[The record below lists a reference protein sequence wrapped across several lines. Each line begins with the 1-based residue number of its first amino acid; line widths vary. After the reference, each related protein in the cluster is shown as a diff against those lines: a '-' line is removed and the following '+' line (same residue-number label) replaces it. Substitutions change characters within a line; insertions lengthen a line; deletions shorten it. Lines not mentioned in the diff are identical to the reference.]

1 MTSSTAGDRRW
12 GTTRR
17 SGMTI
22 LGKVAVPKPINLPS
36 QRLENQGL
44 DPNVEIVPK
53 GTLSW
58 GSKSSLNAWGTS
70 SLSPRTESGPG
81 SPSHLSNRPSSGGS
95 GTRPSTADSNKAHDS
110 SSSVAWDSNSRPS
123 SASGVFPSNQA
134 SVALQRPHSAD
145 TRPGSSQLS
154 RFAEPVSETSATWGQ
169 HVPGEKLGVAPS
181 NNDGFALSSGDFPS
195 LGAEK
200 ECSEKST
207 RPQDAGP
214 RGRPSSSSGRSV
226 EEQNVDCTKEAN
238 ERIGEANS
246 WRRDDQPY
254 SEDAPRHCRG
264 EGQLDSRGSQSYPN
278 ANFPHHYDAWRG
290 PPVNNHQGGGW
301 YRGNHPYGGAPMG
314 PGGAPMGP
322 GGFHMDP
329 FPFYPTQVPPAP
341 GRGAGPRGNHANN
354 EMMFRPPML
363 DSYVHP
369 RMQTRPGFYVGP
381 PPHEGYYGPPMGY
394 GSPSN
399 RDLPFAGRP
408 AGPHTFN
415 NHSGQG
421 GYDTPGSSVALDR
434 NEPSHSQEP
443 QRPFKVLLK
452 HQDGR
457 LGEDKAKQEE
467 FLGNRLPNAETVAQ
481 QLQTSRNERRENRN
495 EASGE
500 VQPAKAELAAP
511 GDPSLIQK
519 IEGLNAKTRTNDGW
533 QNDSSVVS
541 RDEQESKPRTFN
553 SGNPVNKV
561 SARNPRTG
569 HANDSKNLLHYN
581 QGDPATNKNAEL
593 AAMSGTAISRRYT
606 QQTQGRADP
615 PNKRTVNSEG
625 NDGWQKTTDM
635 SGSSLI
641 VDESLDTDSIRR
653 PGSGKPADPNDNQ
666 RSTMRELARQRAQ
679 QRQKE
684 EEERA
689 RDQRAKAL
697 AKLEELNRRSQ
708 VSEEGSVKNME
719 AASNASL
726 SDMQEDPGSHS
737 PARFPSNSG
746 DVHFRSSIEVKNT
759 VAAANSLEPT
769 GGPGENTMHDTRA
782 STEYTSN
789 VGPSQQNTL
798 PRGRDDTALKQ
809 KRLGYKQKQNVIVE
823 KKMAASSVATTEVF
837 DDVPSPEVVNEGV
850 SCHNSDMPATS
861 SVVSTESTFTK
872 RKNNRNGKKKHKAEE
887 TSTMNTTRVAVG
899 KETKPGDES
908 IEAGRE
914 RASEMDLGSVSVP
927 CVDIKVSGDSSE
939 QNSSFTNEESQNRA
953 KNYWK
958 SQHLRRTQRNSLG
971 NKPSEKLS
979 GNNAVVWAPIHP
991 QQKADVST
999 GVGSQNTVPEFGT
1012 STKSQHQGQT
1022 SSKSKRVEIER
1033 YVVKPIVKEMAEP
1046 IVSKNLV
1053 TAAPDMPE
1061 NVNHKDNSGGEG
1073 TGILQPSGSTT
1084 GKPGSP
1090 SKSRHGNGRQGK
1102 HGREQGSWHQRGSGA
1117 PTKALEDGQS
1127 VTSNQPI
1134 RGTVNYHSSNQTEQ
1148 IAAKNQTTCN
1158 DDGWND
1164 GWYMPP
1170 EIHHSAVEE
1179 MEASAVGKDQGMGI
1193 HGKQHASRSNKD
1205 GGSNYGDPKKAM
1217 KKDSNKAHMQQSGH
1231 GFSQPDFPVA
1241 SRESRGPGDNV
1252 WHTANRTGKFGG
1264 RESTRDKTYGS
1275 QKKDVAGYEH
1285 QGVTTEHKMKSA
1297 DTQAQSQNRSTNKEV
1312 QVEQN
1317 PNSMFQKNTGQGRR
1331 FGRGHESQGGW
1342 GLSAQENMHHH
1353 HQRPSSNRDR
1363 QKPTV
1368 HYEYKPVGSHTN
1380 DGERNREQSKDSSQ
1394 TEGPRYREKGQGQGQ
1409 QRHGGYQHQR
1419 GTSGRNTGHGFTGER
1434 N

>member
-1 MTSSTAGDRRW
+1 MTSSTTGDRSRW

-95 GTRPSTADSNKAHDS
+95 VTRPSTADSNKAHDS

-123 SASGVFPSNQA
+123 SASGVFPSNQP

-169 HVPGEKLGVAPS
+169 HVAPEKLGVAPS
-181 NNDGFALSSGDFPS
+181 KNDGFSLTSGDFPS

-200 ECSEKST
+200 DTSEKST

-214 RGRPSSSSGRSV
+214 HARPPSSSGRSV
-226 EEQNVDCTKEAN
+226 EGQGVDCTEEAN
-238 ERIGEANS
+238 DRIGDANS
-246 WRRDDQPY
+246 WRRENQPY
-254 SEDAPRHCRG
+254 SEDAPRYCRE

-278 ANFPHHYDAWRG
+278 ANFPPQYDAWRG

-301 YRGNHPYGGAPMG
+301 YGGNHPY
-314 PGGAPMGP
+314 GAPMGP

-341 GRGAGPRGNHANN
+341 GHGAGPRGNHANN
-354 EMMFRPPML
+354 ERMFRPPML

-381 PPHEGYYGPPMGY
+381 APHEGYYGPPMGY

-408 AGPHTFN
+408 TGPHAYN

-421 GYDTPGSSVALDR
+421 GYDTPGSSVSLER
-434 NEPSHSQEP
+434 NESSHSQET
-443 QRPFKVLLK
+443 QRPYKVLLK

-457 LGEDKAKQEE
+457 FGEDNAKREE
-467 FLGNRLPNAETVAQ
+467 FLGNRLPNAEKIAQ
-481 QLQTSRNERRENRN
+481 QMQTSRNERREIRN
-495 EASGE
+495 DASGE
-500 VQPAKAELAAP
+500 VQPVKAELAAP

-533 QNDSSVVS
+533 QNSSSVVN
-541 RDEQESKPRTFN
+541 RDEQESQPRTLN
-553 SGNPVNKV
+553 SGNSANKV
-561 SARNPRTG
+561 SARNHRTG
-569 HANDSKNLLHYN
+569 HASDSKNSSHYN
-581 QGDPATNKNAEL
+581 QGDSATNKNAEP
-593 AAMSGTAISRRYT
+593 AAMGGTSIFRRPT

-615 PNKRTVNSEG
+615 QTKRIVNSEG
-625 NDGWQKTTDM
+625 NDAWQKTTVM
-635 SGSSLI
+635 SGSSHTTLATNTESFREVN
-641 VDESLDTDSIRR
+641 VDDSLDTESIRR
-653 PGSGKPADPNDNQ
+653 PGSGISADPKDNQ

-708 VSEEGSVKNME
+708 VYEEGSVKNME
-719 AASNASL
+719 AASNASPA
-726 SDMQEDPGSHS
+726 DMPTDPGSHS
-737 PARFPSNSG
+737 SNA
-746 DVHFRSSIEVKNT
+746 T
-759 VAAANSLEPT
+759 NSVEPT
-769 GGPGENTMHDTRA
+769 GGSGKNTTQNTRT
-782 STEYTSN
+782 STEYANN
-789 VGPSQQNTL
+789 VGPSQQDNL
-798 PRGRDDTALKQ
+798 PRDGGASKQ
-809 KRLGYKQKQNVIVE
+809 KRLGYKQKQNIIFE
-823 KKMAASSVATTEVF
+823 KKPTGSSVATAEVF
-837 DDVPSPEVVNEGV
+837 DVVPSPEVVNEGV
-850 SCHNSDMPATS
+850 SSNNSDMPATS
-861 SVVSTESTFTK
+861 TVSAESTFPK

-887 TSTMNTTRVAVG
+887 TATMNTTRVAVG
-899 KETKPGDES
+899 KETKSGDES
-908 IEAGRE
+908 IETATA
-914 RASEMDLGSVSVP
+914 RAAEIELGSVSVP
-927 CVDIKVSGDSSE
+927 SLDIKVSGDSSE
-939 QNSSFTNEESQNRA
+939 QISSFTNEESQNRA
-953 KNYWK
+953 KNNWK
-958 SQHLRRTQRNSLG
+958 SQHVRRTQRNSLV
-971 NKPSEKLS
+971 NKPAEKFS
-979 GNNAVVWAPIHP
+979 GNNAVIWAPVHP

-999 GVGSQNTVPEFGT
+999 GGGSQTTVPEFGT
-1012 STKSQHQGQT
+1012 SSKSQHQGQT

-1033 YVVKPIVKEMAEP
+1033 YVPKPIVKEMAEQ

-1053 TAAPDMPE
+1053 TSAPDMSE
-1061 NVNHKDNSGGEG
+1061 NVNQKENRGGEG
-1073 TGILQPSGSTT
+1073 TGILQPSGSTA
-1084 GKPGSP
+1084 GKSGSP

-1102 HGREQGSWHQRGSGA
+1102 HGREHGSWHQRGSGA
-1117 PTKALEDGQS
+1117 PTKALEDGQF

-1134 RGTVNYHSSNQTEQ
+1134 RGTVNYHSSKQTEQ
-1148 IAAKNQTTCN
+1148 IAAKDQTTCN
-1158 DDGWND
+1158 KDGWND
-1164 GWYMPP
+1164 GWYMTP
-1170 EIHHSAVEE
+1170 ETHYSAAEE
-1179 MEASAVGKDQGMGI
+1179 MESSAVGKDQGMSM
-1193 HGKQHASRSNKD
+1193 HGRQHASRSNKD
-1205 GGSNYGDPKKAM
+1205 GGSNYGDPKKGN
-1217 KKDSNKAHMQQSGH
+1217 KRDFNKAHTQHSGH
-1231 GFSQPDFPVA
+1231 GFSQPDLPAA
-1241 SRESRGPGDNV
+1241 SKEGRVPGDHV
-1252 WHTANRTGKFGG
+1252 WHTANRTGKYGG
-1264 RESTRDKTYGS
+1264 RESTRDKPYGS
-1275 QKKDVAGYEH
+1275 QEKNVVGYEH
-1285 QGVTTEHKMKSA
+1285 QGFTTEQKTTSA
-1297 DTQAQSQNRSTNKEV
+1297 DTQAQLQNRSTNKEV

-1331 FGRGHESQGGW
+1331 FGRGQESQGGW
-1342 GLSAQENMHHH
+1342 GLPAQENMHHH
-1353 HQRPSSNRDR
+1353 HQRPPSNRDR
-1363 QKPTV
+1363 QKQNL
-1368 HYEYKPVGSHTN
+1368 HYEYKPVGSHTY
-1380 DGERNREQSKDSSQ
+1380 DGERREQSKESSQ
-1394 TEGPRYREKGQGQGQ
+1394 TEGPRYREKGQGQ
-1409 QRHGGYQHQR
+1409 QRQGGYQQQR
-1419 GTSGRNTGHGFTGER
+1419 GTSGRNGGHGFAGDR